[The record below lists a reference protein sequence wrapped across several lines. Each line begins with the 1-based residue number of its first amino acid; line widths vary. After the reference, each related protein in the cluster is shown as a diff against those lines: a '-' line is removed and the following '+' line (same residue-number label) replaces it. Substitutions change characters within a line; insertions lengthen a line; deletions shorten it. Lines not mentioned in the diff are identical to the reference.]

1 MTQKDGKKYSA
12 LGLKEIIL
20 SNEYTTQGNLQIQ
33 QNPYQIMSGLFQRT
47 GTIFFQKF
55 LWKQK
60 IQNSQSNIEKEKWNW
75 RNQDP

>member
-47 GTIFFQKF
+47 GTIFF
-55 LWKQK
+55 
-60 IQNSQSNIEKEKWNW
+60 
-75 RNQDP
+75 RNFYGNTKDPK